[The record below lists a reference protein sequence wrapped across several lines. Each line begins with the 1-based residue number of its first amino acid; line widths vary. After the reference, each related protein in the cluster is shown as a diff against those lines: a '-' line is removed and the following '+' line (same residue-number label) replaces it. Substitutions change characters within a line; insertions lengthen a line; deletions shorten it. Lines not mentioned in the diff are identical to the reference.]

1 METSITK
8 RWTATGS
15 LHFIPLLKI
24 EQFVHHETD
33 KTWIE
38 PVAMHQTNELKMQ
51 NYYRAVYYHLGI
63 CACIITDQST
73 KQQVYF

>member
-38 PVAMHQTNELKMQ
+38 PMAMHHTNE
-51 NYYRAVYYHLGI
+51 
-63 CACIITDQST
+63 
-73 KQQVYF
+73 F